1 MRGLCL
7 SKVKRSVASVS
18 ENKKKTLMC
27 GLKGE
32 NGKRER
38 ENMLCPF
45 LRLFLRF
52 IVGLI
57 FKFCDNFF
65 YSNFYFLKF
74 PRGVVRW
81 C

>member
-38 ENMLCPF
+38 EY
-45 LRLFLRF
+45 
-52 IVGLI
+52 VVSI
-57 FKFCDNFF
+57 FKTFFTFHCGVNFQI
-65 YSNFYFLKF
+65 L
-74 PRGVVRW
+74 
-81 C
+81 